1 MPQRLGKGRPGK
13 GRGLRFV
20 CRLAHSEKT
29 TVTGRTPGSH
39 RSVRGGWPALTEA
52 DRRSGILSLAGPRVS
67 RHPDQ
72 GDEEDL
78 EETHLGGE
86 LHLSV
91 QGPGWTWPAWV
102 AWDSSCEGHSGS
114 LLLVGELGK
123 WHVTRKSGSELFT
136 LPDS

>member
-1 MPQRLGKGRPGK
+1 M
-13 GRGLRFV
+13 
-20 CRLAHSEKT
+20 S
-29 TVTGRTPGSH
+29 
-39 RSVRGGWPALTEA
+39 A
-52 DRRSGILSLAGPRVS
+52 DWLIQKRQLSLAGPLGLT
-67 RHPDQ
+67 DQ
-72 GDEEDL
+72 LEEGGQPRL
-78 EETHLGGE
+78 RQNGGLGSSLCLGLGFHGTQIKETHLVGE